1 MLSSFAEWLSA
12 TAVSNYF
19 RDALWVIPVSQSIH
33 IFCIAIVFGSGAM
46 ISLRLLGV
54 GQSGRSIS
62 QLVGTTVPWMY
73 RALIVLLLTGTVQTI
88 AEPRRQFS
96 AEAFWLK
103 MSMVVAVTVMTVI
116 FAKAVRRHAVQWDVA
131 SNRTAAGRTF
141 AVVSL
146 ALWVAIIVCGRFI
159 AYTYSDFRG

>member
-1 MLSSFAEWLSA
+1 MLSSFADWLAA
-12 TAVSNYF
+12 TAVSSYF

-33 IFCIAIVFGSGAM
+33 ICCISIVFGSGAM
-46 ISLRLLGV
+46 ISLRLLGA
-54 GQSGRSIS
+54 GRSGRSIS
-62 QLVGTTVPWMY
+62 QLVSTVVPWMY
-73 RALIVLLLTGTVQTI
+73 RALIVLLLTGAVQTI

-103 MSMVVAVTVMTVI
+103 MCMVATVTAMTVV
-116 FAKAVRRHAVQWDVA
+116 FARAVRRHAVQWDAA
-131 SNRTAAGRTF
+131 SSRTAAGRMF

-159 AYTYSDFRG
+159 AYTYTDFRA